1 MEGIKMSEI
10 GDSCQRAFAQ
20 LLKVCSIDVPVKGK
34 ARAKRKGVMSGYNC
48 FTKNLYAAEKRR
60 AETENRKPMSYSE
73 LLKMK
78 TWRTL
83 EDKQKAHWKSL
94 AKQGCPAIKEM

>member
-1 MEGIKMSEI
+1 MPEI
-10 GDSCQRAFAQ
+10 ADSCQRAFAQ
-20 LLKVCSIDVPVKGK
+20 LLKVCAIDVPIKGK
-34 ARAKRKGVMSGYNC
+34 VRAKRTRPMSGYNC

-60 AETENRKPMSYSE
+60 AERENRKPMSYSE

-83 EDKQKAHWKSL
+83 EDKQKAHWGGL
-94 AKQGCPAIKEM
+94 AQQGCPAIKEM

>member
-1 MEGIKMSEI
+1 MEGINMPEI

-20 LLKVCSIDVPVKGK
+20 LLKVCSIDVPKGK
-34 ARAKRKGVMSGYNC
+34 ARAKRKGAMSGYNC

-60 AETENRKPMSYSE
+60 AERENKKPMSYSE

-78 TWRTL
+78 TWSTL
-83 EDKQKAHWKSL
+83 EDKQKSHWNSL
-94 AKQGCPAIKEM
+94 AQQGCPAIEKM